1 MLDVP
6 TSSHSELKGTRVGS
20 SVTSLLSASRASV
33 AKIVFRLGVTVG
45 MRSAEAGAEV
55 YVKSILNILHISFKS
70 SRARDGLLSDH
81 SLVKGVVYGLL
92 DGLIISAFELR

>member
-1 MLDVP
+1 MLDVL

-20 SVTSLLSASRASV
+20 SVTSLLSASHASV

-55 YVKSILNILHISFKS
+55 WPTGMLVLCRSERNHSFLHLATVSSTRFLVKKTS
-70 SRARDGLLSDH
+70 SR
-81 SLVKGVVYGLL
+81 
-92 DGLIISAFELR
+92 

>member
-20 SVTSLLSASRASV
+20 SVTSLLSASHASV

-45 MRSAEAGAEV
+45 MRSAEVGAEV
-55 YVKSILNILHISFKS
+55 HPFGALCGACF
-70 SRARDGLLSDH
+70 GCF
-81 SLVKGVVYGLL
+81 VYSVMWGHVTPT
-92 DGLIISAFELR
+92 GQ